1 MLDNVRAFF
10 AEKTGLDAESIQ
22 PETELMELGVDSMTL
37 LMIITDLEEE
47 FRISISDRELEKLHT
62 IGDVLALL

>member
-22 PETELMELGVDSMTL
+22 PETELTELGVDSMTL

>member
-1 MLDNVRAFF
+1 MLDNVRTFF

-22 PETELMELGVDSMTL
+22 PETELTELGVDSMTL